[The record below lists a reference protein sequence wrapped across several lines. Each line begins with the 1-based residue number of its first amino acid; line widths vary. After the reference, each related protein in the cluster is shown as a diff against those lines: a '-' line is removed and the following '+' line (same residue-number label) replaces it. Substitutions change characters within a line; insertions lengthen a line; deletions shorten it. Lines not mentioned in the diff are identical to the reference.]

1 MRATYRIVASLI
13 ALGVVFQ
20 AAVIAFG
27 VFESMD
33 TGIAIEGGP
42 DQPILGAS
50 LHSLGG
56 TGVIPILTLLLLIFS
71 FFAKVR
77 GGTKWALFLLLAVVV
92 QVVLGGFGFELPAV
106 GLLHGANA
114 FVVLTLAIT
123 AARAARPDQVAPPA
137 PAEQVAPSAAGVD

>member
-1 MRATYRIVASLI
+1 MKVAYRTIASLI

-56 TGVIPILTLLLLIFS
+56 TGVIPILTLLLLICSFS
-71 FFAKVR
+71 AKVH

-92 QVVLGGFGFELPAV
+92 QVLLGGFGFELPAV

-114 FVVLTLAIT
+114 FVVLTLAIA
-123 AARAARPDQVAPPA
+123 AARAARPAHESAQ
-137 PAEQVAPSAAGVD
+137 APSAQVVSSSAGLD